1 MVIPCIDRANM
12 IAIRRQQYSCIV
24 QLSSRSPRLSD
35 VDADLIDHIRA
46 ASRLMVRELG
56 FMQATVAATGYPPS
70 AVHALLEIGAREAMT
85 AVELS
90 AFLGLEKSSVSR
102 MIRKL
107 IDAGELKEAA
117 SAGDGRLKR
126 LLLTAKG
133 RRTREA
139 IEAYGQ
145 RQVTNA
151 LQQLTPAQRQ
161 KVAEGLGLYAEA
173 LEAHRLDAQTPDRT
187 LARRS

>member
-1 MVIPCIDRANM
+1 M
-12 IAIRRQQYSCIV
+12 
-24 QLSSRSPRLSD
+24 SD
-35 VDADLIDHIRA
+35 IDADLIDHIRA

-56 FMQATVAATGYPPS
+56 FMQATVAATDYPPS
-70 AVHALLEIGAREAMT
+70 AVHTLLEIGAREAMT

-117 SAGDGRLKR
+117 SAGDGRVKR

-151 LQQLTPAQRQ
+151 LQQLAPIQRK
-161 KVAEGLGLYAEA
+161 KVAEGLALYAEA
-173 LEAHRLDAQTPDRT
+173 LEAHRLADAETPDRT
-187 LARRS
+187 LARRP